1 MVIHG
6 HPGPHPTPQPAPP
19 QAVTARGPL
28 AAVERLTGVD
38 APGQW
43 TAYLVGLGH
52 GGTHWIM
59 GTIYIILPF
68 VGRELGLSYAEIGA
82 IFTAMNASSFVVN
95 LAGGPIVDITGRRIV
110 ILALGLGFCAL
121 ALLTI
126 GTAPSVMG
134 LLIGVM
140 LIGGAN
146 NIWHP
151 AAFSFLAGRYPNN
164 RGFAMSVHGLGAN
177 TGEALAPVC
186 AGTLITWLSWRDA
199 AMINALPMFIVA
211 AVIFIVLGRTERKTE
226 SKEKIGIDL
235 AGYFQGMRAM
245 VRQRAILGLC
255 LMGGFRSM
263 TQNGLLIFLPLYLAD
278 VIGFAPFV
286 MGLVLAGMQVGGIIS
301 GPIAGTWSDKIGRRP
316 IVLAGLSASTLVIVA
331 LTLIRNEAM
340 FVGGVALLGFVLYAV
355 RPVVHSW
362 MMDLAPPDMSG
373 SATSLMFGTQG
384 LFKLV
389 IPVAGGFIADTWGL
403 SAVFY
408 MLAVTMLM
416 ANLVVATLPKEH

>member
-1 MVIHG
+1 
-6 HPGPHPTPQPAPP
+6 
-19 QAVTARGPL
+19 
-28 AAVERLTGVD
+28 
-38 APGQW
+38 
-43 TAYLVGLGH
+43 
-52 GGTHWIM
+52 
-59 GTIYIILPF
+59 
-68 VGRELGLSYAEIGA
+68 
-82 IFTAMNASSFVVN
+82 
-95 LAGGPIVDITGRRIV
+95 
-110 ILALGLGFCAL
+110 
-121 ALLTI
+121 
-126 GTAPSVMG
+126 
-134 LLIGVM
+134 
-140 LIGGAN
+140 
-146 NIWHP
+146 
-151 AAFSFLAGRYPNN
+151 
-164 RGFAMSVHGLGAN
+164 
-177 TGEALAPVC
+177 
-186 AGTLITWLSWRDA
+186 
-199 AMINALPMFIVA
+199 
-211 AVIFIVLGRTERKTE
+211 
-226 SKEKIGIDL
+226 
-235 AGYFQGMRAM
+235 
-245 VRQRAILGLC
+245 
-255 LMGGFRSM
+255 MGGFRSM